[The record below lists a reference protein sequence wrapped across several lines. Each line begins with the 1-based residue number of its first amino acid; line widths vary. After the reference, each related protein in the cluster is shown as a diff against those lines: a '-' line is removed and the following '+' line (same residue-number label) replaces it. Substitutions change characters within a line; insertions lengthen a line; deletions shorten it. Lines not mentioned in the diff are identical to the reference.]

1 MKKKPTM
8 SHMSIIIRYRIPK
21 YEAMAAWT
29 TAVTKTPDTF
39 AERYEPTNL
48 PRPEEPRLS
57 DTWGYSEYW

>member
-39 AERYEPTNL
+39 AER
-48 PRPEEPRLS
+48 
-57 DTWGYSEYW
+57 